1 MSPPGGEKDETPPE
15 LINTIPENKAT
26 NYDGNTVELFFSEYI
41 EETTVEDAISILP
54 ALKYE
59 PNIIYKGKKIVIR
72 FNDSLQQNQTYII
85 VINRNLSDE
94 RKVKLSQGIQFA
106 FSTGNEIDSGSISG
120 KIYNSNQSSVQ
131 LWKIQDELDS
141 IHFFNRIPDYSIDA
155 SNNGDY
161 QFSYLSPGNYRL
173 AALDH
178 SFSGM
183 PIIPKKMLYGLY
195 WKHSIKLKNQE
206 NVKGVNVF
214 LPSETNSI
222 KMVQAEW
229 IEGSWGSITF
239 SKPID
244 DYHGNM
250 PIEIFYEDSTKAEVD
265 FFQDPNDNKKLNFKL
280 DRLTHEHILIEVN
293 DSKNHKNDSF
303 ELAKI
308 RINMDTYVDTMNV
321 SLTPQLNNEVL
332 QIDEHRI
339 VPLNIIFSSLIDI
352 KNSNANFT
360 IIQDSINIQHTAIWK
375 NPLSIKLIPK
385 INWAPNK
392 LYNII
397 VDRDSVIPY
406 YRKFLEDSVLTFS
419 FKTSN
424 YQQYGSLIINLEKDP
439 FTKLKMEAKKI
450 GKERIIVENDLN
462 FSNQF
467 RLNHMEE
474 GPYLLMFFQDKNK
487 DNQISSGVIFPYQPS
502 EWFYY
507 YPDTI
512 NIRSNW
518 ELELNEINLGK
529 NY

>member
-1 MSPPGGEKDETPPE
+1 MSPPGGKKDETPPE
-15 LINTIPENKAT
+15 LINTIPDNKAT

-59 PNIIYKGKKIVIR
+59 PDIIYKGKKIVIR

-85 VINRNLSDE
+85 AINRNLSDE

-106 FSTGNEIDSGSISG
+106 FSTGNEIDNGSISG

-161 QFSYLSPGNYRL
+161 QFSYLASGNYRL

-178 SFSGM
+178 AFSGM
-183 PIIPKKMLYGLY
+183 PIIPKKMLYGLH
-195 WKHSIKLKNQE
+195 WRHSIKLKNQE

-244 DYHGNM
+244 NYHGNM
-250 PIEIFYEDSTKAEVD
+250 PIDIFYEDSTKAEVD
-265 FFQDPNDNKKLNFKL
+265 FFQDPNDNKKLNFIL

-293 DSKNHKNDSF
+293 DSKHHKNGSF
-303 ELAKI
+303 EFAKI

-339 VPLNIIFSSLIDI
+339 VPLKIIFSSLIDI
-352 KNSNANFT
+352 ENSNTNFP
-360 IIQDSINIQHTAIWK
+360 IIQDSTNIQYTAEWED
-375 NPLSIKLIPK
+375 PLSIKLIPK
-385 INWAPNK
+385 LNWIPNK
-392 LYNII
+392 LYNINI
-397 VDRDSVIPY
+397 YRDSVVPY
-406 YRKFLEDSVLTFS
+406 YKKFLEDSVLTLS
-419 FKTSN
+419 FKTSD
-424 YQQYGSLIINLEKDP
+424 YQQYGSLIINLENNSFK
-439 FTKLKMEAKKI
+439 KLKIEAKKI
-450 GKERIIVENDLN
+450 GKEKIVVENSLN

-467 RLNHMEE
+467 RLNHMLE
-474 GPYLLMFFQDKNK
+474 GRYLLMFFQDINDDNK
-487 DNQISSGVIFPYQPS
+487 ISPGNLNPYRPS
-502 EWFYY
+502 EWFYF

-512 NIRSNW
+512 NIRANW
-518 ELELNEINLGK
+518 DMELNDIKLGK

>member
-41 EETTVEDAISILP
+41 EETSVEDAISILP

-250 PIEIFYEDSTKAEVD
+250 PIDIFYEDSTKAGAD

-280 DRLTHEHILIEVN
+280 DRLTHEYILIKVN
-293 DSKNHKNDSF
+293 DPEHQKNDLF

-308 RINMDTYVDTMNV
+308 RINMDTYVDSMNI
-321 SLTPQLNNEVL
+321 SLAPQLDSEEL
-332 QIDEHRI
+332 QIEEHKI
-339 VPLNIIFSSLIDI
+339 VPLNLIFSSLIDI
-352 KNSNANFT
+352 ENSNTNFP
-360 IIQDSINIQHTAIWK
+360 IIQDSTNIQYTAEWED
-375 NPLSIKLIPK
+375 PLSIKLIPK
-385 INWAPNK
+385 LNWIPNK
-392 LYNII
+392 LYNINI
-397 VDRDSVIPY
+397 HRDSVIPI
-406 YRKFLEDSVLTFS
+406 YRKFLKDSVLTLS
-419 FKTSN
+419 FKTSD
-424 YQQYGSLIINLEKDP
+424 YQQYGSLIINLKNNT
-439 FTKLKMEAKKI
+439 FKNLRIEAKKI
-450 GKERIIVENDLN
+450 DKEGTIIKNNLN
-462 FSNQF
+462 SNNQF
-467 RLNHMEE
+467 ILNHMPE
-474 GPYLLMFFQDKNK
+474 GRYLLMFFQDINN
-487 DNQISSGVIFPYQPS
+487 DNRISSGNLNPYQSS

-512 NIRSNW
+512 DIRSNW
-518 ELELNEINLGK
+518 DIELNDIKLGK
-529 NY
+529 NF